1 MICWARFLLL
11 ICAYGYKD
19 VKSGSDLHWFPL
31 PWKPL
36 SYYSWTKEGG
46 QEVGGFE
53 KRLQIYLYCWMSRT
67 TLPSF
72 WLKNYTLG
80 IITNIFPS
88 FWVLR
93 HCWAGLGPLRSLWC
107 LAKTTSGE
115 WYPTC
120 SLLDGRW
127 RYSGNQDW
135 IRLLFQKTNGWN
147 LKVAYLKRKIIIQT
161 SIFGFH
167 VSFWECICFYRTHF
181 PVQNS
186 MS

>member
-1 MICWARFLLL
+1 MRGIGWESWLDVLEWCRKWSIGKDSIFLNKGQRGRFFSCCHRALGKMICWARVLLL

-36 SYYSWTKEGG
+36 SYSWTKEGG

-53 KRLQIYLYCWMSRT
+53 KRLQIYLYCWMSRRK

-72 WLKNYTLG
+72 WLKNYTPWD
-80 IITNIFPS
+80 NYEHFS
-88 FWVLR
+88 KFWVLR

-127 RYSGNQDW
+127 R
-135 IRLLFQKTNGWN
+135 
-147 LKVAYLKRKIIIQT
+147 
-161 SIFGFH
+161 
-167 VSFWECICFYRTHF
+167 
-181 PVQNS
+181 
-186 MS
+186 